1 MTFEAGLKLQMR
13 LEREEREEW
22 EEWERAGWRRWGPDL
37 ERGSAQ
43 QTVPRPPGRTTPL
56 WQRVVQ
62 RQDGGRAEADSG
74 GGAAG

>member
-13 LEREEREEW
+13 LEREEW
-22 EEWERAGWRRWGPDL
+22 EEWERAGWRRRRGPGLEWG
-37 ERGSAQ
+37 STQ